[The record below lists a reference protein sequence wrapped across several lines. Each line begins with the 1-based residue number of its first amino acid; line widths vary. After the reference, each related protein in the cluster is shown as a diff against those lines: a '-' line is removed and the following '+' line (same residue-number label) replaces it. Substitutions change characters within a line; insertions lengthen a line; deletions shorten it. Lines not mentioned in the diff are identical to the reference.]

1 MLRITIEQNEK
12 AMAIK
17 LEGRIAGPWAAE
29 LSRVWERTAPSLAAR
44 KLSIDLRDA
53 TYSDVDGTRILR
65 TIYHQTGAEL
75 VSGTPWTQYL
85 AEEVARDGADQFPEE
100 A

>member
-1 MLRITIEQNEK
+1 
-12 AMAIK
+12 MAIK

-29 LSRVWERTAPSLAAR
+29 LSRVWAQTAPSLASR
-44 KLSIDLRDA
+44 RVSLDLRDA
-53 TYSDVDGTRILR
+53 TYSDADGTRILR
-65 TIYHQTGAEL
+65 TIYRQTGAEL

-85 AEEVARDGADQFPEE
+85 AEEVKRESTDKFPEE